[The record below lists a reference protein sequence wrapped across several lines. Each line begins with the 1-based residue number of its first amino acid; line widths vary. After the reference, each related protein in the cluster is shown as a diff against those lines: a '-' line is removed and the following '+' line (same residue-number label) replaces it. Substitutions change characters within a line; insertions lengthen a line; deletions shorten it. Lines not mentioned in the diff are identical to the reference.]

1 MRDRPDQELAVA
13 REQYLAAIR
22 RYGALGTKEA
32 RDAWV
37 AATER
42 LAEVEARCDAVV
54 VKAGARR

>member
-1 MRDRPDQELAVA
+1 MSNTADQDLVVA
-13 REQYLAAIR
+13 REEFLAAIR

-42 LAEVEARCDAVV
+42 LAEVEARCDAVMV
-54 VKAGARR
+54 TAVARG

>member
-1 MRDRPDQELAVA
+1 MSHSPDQDLIVA
-13 REQYLAAIR
+13 REEFLAAIR

-37 AATER
+37 SATER

-54 VKAGARR
+54 VKAHA

>member
-1 MRDRPDQELAVA
+1 MRNAPDQELVVA
-13 REQYLAAIR
+13 REEFLAAIR

-37 AATER
+37 PATER

-54 VKAGARR
+54 VKATAQR